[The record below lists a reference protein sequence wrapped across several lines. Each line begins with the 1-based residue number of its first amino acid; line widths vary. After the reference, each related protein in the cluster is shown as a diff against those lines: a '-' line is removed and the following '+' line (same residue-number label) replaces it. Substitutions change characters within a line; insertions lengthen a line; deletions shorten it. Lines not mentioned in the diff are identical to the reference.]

1 MAADAVLLI
10 HMDKRPV
17 GIMKPSMRSL
27 GDVPVMRIALRAI
40 RRCKLLCSTAIA
52 IIKPEMKGWERVVI
66 VQTVV
71 GEALTYSFMHF
82 VDSEQ

>member
-1 MAADAVLLI
+1 MTRTRAYLAELSSSCRTASRIGTIMAADAVLLI

-52 IIKPEMKGWERVVI
+52 IIKPEMKG
-66 VQTVV
+66 
-71 GEALTYSFMHF
+71 
-82 VDSEQ
+82 